1 MNKRKYDAAVMIIK
15 KLKNDTYM
23 TYKEIAELTGYH
35 EKYILKLKREIL
47 NSEFS
52 LEHGNKNKKPVN
64 TISKEEEEYIC
75 SLFKRSRASI
85 RQFSRF
91 YSKRSYACIYNVLKR
106 NGLLDRDN
114 KKEAR

>member
-1 MNKRKYDAAVMIIK
+1 MNKRKYDAASLIIK
-15 KLKNDTYM
+15 KLKNDTLM

-47 NSEFS
+47 NKNFS

-64 TISKEEEEYIC
+64 AIDPKEEEYIC
-75 SLFKRSRASI
+75 SLYRRSKASI

-106 NGLLDRDN
+106 NGLL
-114 KKEAR
+114 EEQEV